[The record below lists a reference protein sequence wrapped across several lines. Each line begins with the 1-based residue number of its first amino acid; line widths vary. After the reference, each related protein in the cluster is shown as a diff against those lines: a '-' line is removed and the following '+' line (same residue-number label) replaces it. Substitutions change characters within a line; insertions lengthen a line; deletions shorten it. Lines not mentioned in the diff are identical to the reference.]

1 MKLKIT
7 IADVETGAEEDV
19 LAGLVVAK
27 RWEEMTGE
35 SVAAKLET
43 NTPTVV
49 VGLARLAFNRK
60 HGKSLTIEEFEDR
73 FDVEEIDSSE
83 AKKAAPNPSVP
94 ATAQ

>member
-7 IADVETGAEEDV
+7 IADVETGEEEDV

-35 SVAAKLET
+35 SVATKLET

-83 AKKAAPNPSVP
+83 AKKAPNPSVP